1 MIWIAEKGHFRTQ
14 IPHPMHRVSEMN
26 AIFDSGATSIQSLP
40 VLTTGQDFL
49 HSCLHFFGLHLS
61 VSTIAILPLSQR
73 QVVKPLRCDDSP
85 SQTTAGLFLLLCHH
99 AKLPLPSDAGILMV
113 SQKIETEQTALTLGQ
128 TTSMLEGGATVG
140 AGVVCRQQQ
149 LFPEWPRASSSVEY
163 VDSDSPAGR
172 TDERPSN
179 RPIELEPEL
188 SCR

>member
-1 MIWIAEKGHFRTQ
+1 
-14 IPHPMHRVSEMN
+14 
-26 AIFDSGATSIQSLP
+26 
-40 VLTTGQDFL
+40 
-49 HSCLHFFGLHLS
+49 
-61 VSTIAILPLSQR
+61 
-73 QVVKPLRCDDSP
+73 
-85 SQTTAGLFLLLCHH
+85 
-99 AKLPLPSDAGILMV
+99 MV
-113 SQKIETEQTALTLGQ
+113 SQKIETEQTALTLAQ

-172 TDERPSN
+172 TNDRAID